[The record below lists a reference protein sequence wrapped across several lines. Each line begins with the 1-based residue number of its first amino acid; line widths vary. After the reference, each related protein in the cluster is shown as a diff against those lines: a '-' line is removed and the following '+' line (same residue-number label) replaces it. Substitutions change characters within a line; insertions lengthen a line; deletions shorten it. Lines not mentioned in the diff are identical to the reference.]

1 LNLLLQTDGTI
12 FFVNFLSFIPGFS
25 QSRHGIAFRP
35 AAMTGKMKQK
45 MGVAVGT
52 AALAGV
58 AYFTAIV
65 MPSMAV
71 PM

>member
-1 LNLLLQTDGTI
+1 
-12 FFVNFLSFIPGFS
+12 
-25 QSRHGIAFRP
+25 
-35 AAMTGKMKQK
+35 MTGKMKQK

>member
-1 LNLLLQTDGTI
+1 MRNLVPLTFWLLKPLARPERAG
-12 FFVNFLSFIPGFS
+12 SG
-25 QSRHGIAFRP
+25 P
-35 AAMTGKMKQK
+35 AAMTGKLKQK

-52 AALAGV
+52 AALVGV